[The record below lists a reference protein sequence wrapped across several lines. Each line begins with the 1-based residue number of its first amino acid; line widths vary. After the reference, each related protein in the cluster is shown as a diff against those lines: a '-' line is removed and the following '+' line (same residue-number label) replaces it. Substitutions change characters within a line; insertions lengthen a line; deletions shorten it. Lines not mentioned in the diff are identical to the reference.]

1 MQKLIIILVL
11 LVTSFLSA
19 QGNFEQGMQK
29 AFELWG
35 SNQPIEASN
44 LFERI
49 AAAEPDNW
57 LPPYYAAQVIIIN
70 GFSEKDGDKLKAQL
84 DKAQGLI
91 NDATAISKQ
100 NAEIMVLQA
109 LLHTV
114 WVAFDGATYGPTLAG
129 KVASIYE
136 QAEQIDP
143 KNPRVVYSKAEWGMG
158 GARYFGQDITPFC
171 KNMERSIDLFN
182 NFKPETPFHPN
193 WGKERAE
200 QVLAESCK
208 E

>member
-1 MQKLIIILVL
+1 MQKLIIIFVL
-11 LVTSFLSA
+11 FVTSFLTA
-19 QGNFEQGMQK
+19 QGNYEQGMQK

-35 SNQPIEASN
+35 SNQPVEASN

-57 LPPYYAAQVIIIN
+57 LPPYYAAQVIILN
-70 GFSEKDGDKLKAQL
+70 GFAEKDGDKLKAQL

-91 NDATAISKQ
+91 NDATAISKN
-100 NAEIMVLQA
+100 NAEIFVLQA

-114 WVAFDGATYGPTLAG
+114 WVAYDGATYGPTLAG
-129 KVASIYE
+129 KVASIYA
-136 QAEQIDP
+136 QAEQMAP
-143 KNPRVVYSKAEWGMG
+143 GNPRVVFSNAEWGMG
-158 GARYFGQDITPFC
+158 SARYFGQDITPFC
-171 KNMERSIDLFN
+171 KDMERSIELFD

-200 QVLAESCK
+200 QVITESCK
-208 E
+208 

>member
-11 LVTSFLSA
+11 FVTSFLTA
-19 QGNFEQGMQK
+19 QGNYEQGMQK

-35 SNQPIEASN
+35 SNQPVEASN

-57 LPPYYAAQVIIIN
+57 LPPYYAAQVIILN
-70 GFSEKDGDKLKAQL
+70 GFAEKDGDKLKAQL
-84 DKAQGLI
+84 DKAQGLL
-91 NDATAISKQ
+91 NDATAISKN
-100 NAEIMVLQA
+100 NAEIFVLQA

-114 WVAFDGATYGPTLAG
+114 WVAYDGATYGPTLAG
-129 KVASIYE
+129 KVASIYA
-136 QAEQIDP
+136 QAEQMAP
-143 KNPRVVYSKAEWGMG
+143 ENPRVVFSNAEWGMG
-158 GARYFGQDITPFC
+158 SARYFGQDLTPFC
-171 KNMERSIDLFN
+171 KDMERSIELFD

-200 QVLAESCK
+200 QVITESCK
-208 E
+208 

>member
-11 LVTSFLSA
+11 LATSLLTA
-19 QGNFEQGMQK
+19 QSKYEEGMNK

-35 SNQPIEASN
+35 TNPVEASN

-57 LPPYYAAQVIIIN
+57 LPPYYAAQVIILN
-70 GFSEKDGDKLKAQL
+70 GFLEKDGDKLKAQL

-91 NDATAISKQ
+91 NDATAISK
-100 NAEIMVLQA
+100 NNSEIFVLQA

-129 KVASIYE
+129 KVASIYA
-136 QAEQIDP
+136 QAEQMSPD
-143 KNPRVVYSKAEWGMG
+143 NPRVVFSNAEWGMG
-158 GARYFGQDITPFC
+158 SARYFGQDVTPYC
-171 KNMERSIDLFN
+171 EDMKRSIELFD

-200 QVLAESCK
+200 LVIAESCK
-208 E
+208 

>member
-11 LVTSFLSA
+11 LATSLLTA
-19 QGNFEQGMQK
+19 QSKYEEGMNK

-35 SNQPIEASN
+35 TNPVEASN

-57 LPPYYAAQVIIIN
+57 LPPYYAAQVIILN
-70 GFSEKDGDKLKAQL
+70 GFLEKDGDKLKAQL

-91 NDATAISKQ
+91 NDATAISK
-100 NAEIMVLQA
+100 NNSEIFVLQA

-129 KVASIYE
+129 KVASIYA
-136 QAEQIDP
+136 QAEQMSPD
-143 KNPRVVYSKAEWGMG
+143 NPRVVFSNAEWGMG
-158 GARYFGQDITPFC
+158 SARYFGQDVTPYC
-171 KNMERSIDLFN
+171 EDMKRSIELFD

-200 QVLAESCK
+200 QVIAESCK
-208 E
+208 